1 MGGSRGGPGKLFVES
16 AADGLVKAESHH
28 SLRTPKLEE
37 VPNCWKA
44 LTYQRELLAAS
55 YRE

>member
-1 MGGSRGGPGKLFVES
+1 MALGKLFAES

-28 SLRTPKLEE
+28 ILRTPKLED

-44 LTYQRELLAAS
+44 LTYPRELLAVS
-55 YRE
+55 YRG

>member
-1 MGGSRGGPGKLFVES
+1 MALGKLFAES

-28 SLRTPKLEE
+28 ILRTPKLED

-44 LTYQRELLAAS
+44 LTYPRELLAAS
-55 YRE
+55 YRG